1 MSSYSFS
8 TLFIK
13 TKSSWLVKESIKAL
27 EIKTAMLSNLD
38 FANNTISS
46 CFFSFSD
53 LLTYTF

>member
-27 EIKTAMLSNLD
+27 EIKTAMLFNLD